1 MQNTHRRDTQHIYMN
16 ISTSTNQHIDGPS
29 LKHNFQCLVCFFFYI
44 GCLFQFS
51 WWSFTPSKPLQSPK
65 RFLLSGILCSELWS
79 KQATPSFGKNDG
91 NFRVKQCCSSP
102 SPTVKISSTS
112 SVTRS
117 SLPQP
122 TAAAL
127 VPQLYPKEQLASWRS
142 WRRFRLYR
150 SRHSKS
156 EVGFLWS
163 MLSHYE

>member
-1 MQNTHRRDTQHIYMN
+1 MQNMHRRDTEHIYMN

-44 GCLFQFS
+44 GCFFQFS
-51 WWSFTPSKPLQSPK
+51 WRSFTPSKPLKSPK
-65 RFLLSGILCSELWS
+65 RFLSSGFFCSELWS
-79 KQATPSFGKNDG
+79 KQVTPSFGKKKVIS

-142 WRRFRLYR
+142 WRRFRLFL
-150 SRHSKS
+150 SGFTKKS
-156 EVGFLWS
+156 S
-163 MLSHYE
+163 